1 MNEMTTISREQRP
14 YSDAAKKALSRK
26 PALFINNEWVA
37 SSHDATIPVEDP
49 STGKEVSRVVDA
61 SDRDVD
67 RAVAAAR
74 AAFDDGRWSN
84 LPPMVRDRTM
94 NRLADLL
101 EAHADEF
108 AELEAI
114 DNGKP
119 KGMAGAVDI
128 PGAISQLRFMAGW
141 ASKVGGET
149 TAPYTMPAG
158 MVFSYT
164 VKEPV
169 GVCAQI
175 VPWNFPLLMACLKIA
190 PALAAGCTIV
200 LKPAEQTSLTA
211 LRLADFIVEA
221 GFPAGVINIITG
233 NGHTAGDRMV
243 KHPDVDKVAF
253 TGSTEIGKLI
263 NRNATDTL
271 KRVTLELGGKS
282 PAVITP
288 GYPIEHAV
296 QRILAGKLLNAGQT
310 CIAPDHVH
318 LPRALLGEFV
328 AAARREAR
336 RGYPGGLADAHLASI
351 VNERQY
357 HRLAGWR
364 DEAQSRGARV
374 EPLFEGLQQ
383 DDTRHRL
390 APQLLLDPP
399 ADTAVMREEIFGPLL
414 PLVPYD
420 RLEDAIAAV
429 QAGPRPLALYWF
441 DRDRARTDAAL
452 RALPAGGVTVN
463 DTLLHI
469 AQDGLPFGGVGASG
483 MGHYHGRWGFDT
495 FSKLVPVFRQSR
507 LNGMALFLPPYGATM
522 RRLLGLMKRW

>member
-14 YSDAAKKALSRK
+14 YSEAAKKALSRK

-49 STGKEVSRVVDA
+49 SCGKEVSRIVDA
-61 SDRDVD
+61 SDKDVD

-94 NRLADLL
+94 HRLADLL

-128 PGAISQLRFMAGW
+128 PGAISQIRFMAGW

-158 MVFSYT
+158 TVFSYT

-211 LRLADFIVEA
+211 LRLADLVAEA
-221 GFPAGVINIITG
+221 GFPAGVLNIITG

-263 NRNATDTL
+263 NKNATDTM

-282 PAVITP
+282 PVVVMPDVDVAATAP
-288 GYPIEHAV
+288 GV
-296 QRILAGKLLNAGQT
+296 AGAIFFNAGQVCVAGSRLYAHRSVFDKVVEGMAET
-310 CIAPDHVH
+310 ASFWA
-318 LPRALLGEFV
+318 PRA
-328 AAARREAR
+328 
-336 RGYPGGLADAHLASI
+336 S
-351 VNERQY
+351 
-357 HRLAGWR
+357 
-364 DEAQSRGARV
+364 
-374 EPLFEGLQQ
+374 
-383 DDTRHRL
+383 
-390 APQLLLDPP
+390 LDPE
-399 ADTAVMREEIFGPLL
+399 AHMGAIISKEQHDKVMGYIEAGKRDGASVAMGGDAPSGNGYFVNPTILVDVNPQMSVVREEIFGP
-414 PLVPYD
+414 VVVAQ
-420 RLEDAIAAV
+420 R
-429 QAGPRPLALYWF
+429 F
-441 DRDRARTDAAL
+441 DDLDEVAKSA
-452 RALPAGGVTVN
+452 N
-463 DTLLHI
+463 DTAFGLGAGIWTKDVATMHKLAAKIKSGTVWGNCHAMI
-469 AQDGLPFGGVGASG
+469 DTALPFGGYKESG
-483 MGHYHGRWGFDT
+483 IGREQGKAGIDAYLET
-495 FSKLVPVFRQSR
+495 KTVIIQL
-507 LNGMALFLPPYGATM
+507 
-522 RRLLGLMKRW
+522 